1 MGSIFKKIRQQFK
14 ESTCIDSDP
23 CSRAGNCWQPTSV
36 KRGANVG
43 AREAQIAQKV
53 IKELQIS
60 STDNYIKLVDA
71 TLFSKNGTETTG
83 HLLIFTNEVV
93 FFAKQRFGRRDKNL
107 KLFFKDIKQV
117 SNFGE
122 KLTVFL
128 GTDSEDPASTLA
140 GDNAGP
146 NQGIKMGRGSM
157 NGGGVGRGGGNRQFQ
172 PPAAARSSVFG
183 NKDLFRKR
191 LNLQRNIAT
200 VATPSCQDRVQLC
213 LHFSLPDTEA
223 CTDLCATISSRIV
236 ETQLAS
242 VTHQKEAYRT
252 AETLRGSE
260 LMFGYVLPDEDVSEE
275 VREAVQLIFAQAR
288 SCAYKAGE
296 EILRRG
302 STERSLYHILS
313 GRTACLSVAGQ
324 VRSLPPSSPSP
335 P

>member
-1 MGSIFKKIRQQFK
+1 M
-14 ESTCIDSDP
+14 
-23 CSRAGNCWQPTSV
+23 QPTSV
-36 KRGANVG
+36 KRDTNVG

-53 IKELQIS
+53 IKDLQIS
-60 STDNYIKLVDA
+60 NNDTYIKLVDA
-71 TLFSKNGTETTG
+71 TLFSKNGTETNG
-83 HLLIFTNEVV
+83 HLLVFTNEVV
-93 FFAKQRFGRRDKNL
+93 FYSKQRFGRKDKNL
-107 KLFFKDIKQV
+107 KLFFKDITQV
-117 SNFGE
+117 SSFGD

-128 GTDSEDPASTLA
+128 GNDRDEGTSASSDA
-140 GDNAGP
+140 AGP
-146 NQGIKMGRGSM
+146 NPGIKIGRGSVTLGHG
-157 NGGGVGRGGGNRQFQ
+157 NVSGRPGHRPFQ
-172 PPAAARSSVFG
+172 ATSSQARNSVFG

-200 VATPSCQDRVQLC
+200 VATPSCDNKVQLC
-213 LHFSLPDTEA
+213 LHFSLPDAEA
-223 CTDLCATISSRIV
+223 CTDLRSTISSRIV

-275 VREAVQLIFAQAR
+275 VREAVQLIFAQAK
-288 SCAYKAGE
+288 SCSYKAGE

-324 VRSLPPSSPSP
+324 VRIVSIEILK
-335 P
+335 

>member
-1 MGSIFKKIRQQFK
+1 
-14 ESTCIDSDP
+14 
-23 CSRAGNCWQPTSV
+23 
-36 KRGANVG
+36 VG

-93 FFAKQRFGRRDKNL
+93 FFAKQRCGSRNKNL
-107 KLFFKDIKQV
+107 KLFFKDIAQV
-117 SNFGE
+117 SNFEE

-128 GTDSEDPASTLA
+128 GTDGEDPASTVTLA
-140 GDNAGP
+140 GDAACP
-146 NQGIKMGRGSM
+146 NPGIKTERGSM
-157 NGGGVGRGGGNRQFQ
+157 NGGRGGRGAGNHHFQ
-172 PPAAARSSVFG
+172 PPAVRSSVIG

-191 LNLQRNIAT
+191 LNLQHNITT

-213 LHFSLPDTEA
+213 LHFSLPDAEA
-223 CTDLCATISSRIV
+223 CTVLCETISSRIV

-260 LMFGYVLPDEDVSEE
+260 LMFGYILSDEDVSEE
-275 VREAVQLIFAQAR
+275 VREAVQLIFTQAR
-288 SCAYKAGE
+288 SCTYKAGE

-302 STERSLYHILS
+302 SVERSLYHILS

-324 VRSLPPSSPSP
+324 VPLAPTHFLQKPILPPLK
-335 P
+335 